1 MKRAPLAVF
10 GSKAVGLAV
19 IISQAARLDTPQGA
33 FRDVAI
39 RSSGAAGRL
48 YRERLPLRFPADS
61 RRREMAVFEPVA
73 ASEFAASAA
82 LSSFCQNDP
91 AAPRTTPGAWAGAW
105 RPLPPPTATWGSVAA
120 ATVAAPGGA
129 VAG

>member
-91 AAPRTTPGAWAGAW
+91 AAPRTRPGASGTAAALPRPAAGGSSAAAGA
-105 RPLPPPTATWGSVAA
+105 TAPGV
-120 ATVAAPGGA
+120 ATVEG
-129 VAG
+129 